1 MVSGANPDMHQAW
14 YKEEDVY
21 NALESVPSAQ
31 PEHMTNRQWIDFLCC
46 VNYERCGYPASK
58 TSKEACK
65 EMWRSFFKGADTPE
79 KMANRMYRAA
89 DCDTCPVAGMCGNIM
104 CGCETAIIAW
114 LMNENLLYSMAME
127 RS

>member
-1 MVSGANPDMHQAW
+1 
-14 YKEEDVY
+14 
-21 NALESVPSAQ
+21 
-31 PEHMTNRQWIDFLCC
+31 MTNYEILKKNDMLAEMEERLNKDCRCC

-58 TSKEACK
+58 PSKEACK
-65 EMWRSFFKGADTPE
+65 EMWRSFFRGADTPE